1 VSTFKYLDG
10 ATKVRIEDA
19 GGREVLAASDSL
31 GVRTHESGVEVFGLV
46 SDGRVL
52 TFDVGWIK
60 QVNPAGGGLVTAVLS
75 DHRSTGSTTI
85 MRGAANP
92 AGGAKSQ

>member
-1 VSTFKYLDG
+1 VSTFKHLEA

-31 GVRTHESGVEVFGLV
+31 GVRTHESGVEVVDLV

-60 QVNPAGGGLVTAVLS
+60 QVSPAGGGLVTAVLS
-75 DHRSTGSTTI
+75 DHRSVGSTTT

-92 AGGAKSQ
+92 SGGAKSP